1 VLTVSSFSLSLC
13 VWLSPSLYLRSPVLL
28 FFVPLSFSVLFFSP
42 SADALSGDGED
53 DGDEGVMY
61 WLN

>member
-1 VLTVSSFSLSLC
+1 
-13 VWLSPSLYLRSPVLL
+13 
-28 FFVPLSFSVLFFSP
+28 VLFFSP